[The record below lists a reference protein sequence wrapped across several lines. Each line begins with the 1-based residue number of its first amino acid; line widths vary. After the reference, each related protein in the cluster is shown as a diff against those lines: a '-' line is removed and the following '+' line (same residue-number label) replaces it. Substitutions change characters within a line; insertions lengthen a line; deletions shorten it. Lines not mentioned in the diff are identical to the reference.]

1 MQAHFAIDFDPPD
14 REKISHM
21 IPFFPVGA
29 ARVSGRP
36 LHGAVLSLIVGCL
49 TLASAG
55 CFYFAAKPKPAPP
68 NPAAEQQMAAYA
80 QQQAALRQEEIPPK
94 EELQAHCDQLAT
106 ATPGVEEF
114 RINHGSIESRQWTL
128 VANGSAPRWA
138 FVRAKDGPPDGWAPK
153 PGIAK
158 LDFQPP
164 LEPALTAGSS
174 RFLAYAPVEPR
185 SLDDSR
191 KSATVRDVFGAAQ
204 GHFTWRGRKYSYTL
218 TPELPCFPRLQ

>member
-1 MQAHFAIDFDPPD
+1 MQAHCAIDFDAAD
-14 REKISHM
+14 REKISCM
-21 IPFFPVGA
+21 
-29 ARVSGRP
+29 R

-55 CFYFAAKPKPAPP
+55 CSYFRAKPIPP
-68 NPAAEQQMAAYA
+68 DEQQMAAYA
-80 QQQAALRQEEIPPK
+80 QTQLALRQDAIPPK
-94 EELQAHCDQLAT
+94 EEPQGHCDQLAA
-106 ATPGVEEF
+106 ATPGVEEL
-114 RINHGSIESRQWTL
+114 RTNHGSIESRQWTL

-138 FVRAKDGPPDGWAPK
+138 FVRAKDGPADGWAPK

-174 RFLAYAPVEPR
+174 RFLAYAPVESD

-191 KSATVRDVFGAAQ
+191 KSAAMNEVFGAAQ
-204 GHFTWRGRKYSYTL
+204 GHFTWRGRKYSYSL
-218 TPELPCFPRLQ
+218 TPELPCFPLLQ